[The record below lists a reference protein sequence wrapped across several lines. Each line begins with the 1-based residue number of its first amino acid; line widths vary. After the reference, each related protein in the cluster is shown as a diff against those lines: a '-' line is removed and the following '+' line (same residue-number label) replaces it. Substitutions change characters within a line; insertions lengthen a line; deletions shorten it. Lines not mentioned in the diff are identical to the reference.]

1 MVDLKR
7 KGIGGLEF
15 CIWHHKKR
23 LKHKLLLS
31 SLWNIITVQQRSC
44 NLSAL
49 FFFFPLQCIRYD
61 ANHILVQPQFQQT
74 KFLSKQVKHSK
85 LFKCNDNM
93 FQTLIF
99 NGIFFFAM
107 LSRGICVPGDLNS
120 NPPLRRGPEIPLELR
135 GSVF

>member
-31 SLWNIITVQQRSC
+31 SLWNIITLQQRSC

-49 FFFFPLQCIRYD
+49 FFLFPYTMYQVWCQS
-61 ANHILVQPQFQQT
+61 HIGKAIVSTNQV
-74 KFLSKQVKHSK
+74 SKQVKHSK

-93 FQTLIF
+93 FQTFIF
-99 NGIFFFAM
+99 NGIFFFTM
-107 LSRGICVPGDLNS
+107 VSRGICVPGDLNS
-120 NPPLRRGPEIPLELR
+120 NTPLRRGPEIPLELR